1 MDYKILTDVNG
12 DITPQLMNR
21 FDLDVVP
28 MAFILDGEE
37 YLHYPDQ
44 HEMSAKDFYAKLR
57 DNRPVSTVAI
67 NPTTWMDYMRPAMD
81 TDLDLLVLAF
91 SSGLSTTYNSA
102 VIAANEL
109 MEEYPARKIIVVD
122 SLCAAMGEGLFA
134 YMVAEKANK
143 ENLSLEEAAAYAEEI
158 KLHMIHWFTVDDL
171 QFLKRGGRI
180 SGTAAAVGSL
190 LQVKPVLR
198 VTEEGK
204 LTSHSKARGRK
215 ASLNALVQKM
225 EEFAIEPS
233 KHVAYISHGDCLE
246 DAEYVKTQLME
257 KLGVPDVI
265 IATLGPPVACHS
277 GPGTLA
283 LGFYGTER

>member
-12 DITPQLMNR
+12 DITPQLME
-21 FDLDVVP
+21 DLDLGVVP
-28 MAFILDGEE
+28 MAFMLDGVER
-37 YLHYPDQ
+37 LHYPDQ
-44 HEMSAKDFYAKLR
+44 REMSAKDFYDKLR
-57 DNRPVSTVAI
+57 SGGTVSTVAI
-67 NPTTWMDYMRPAMD
+67 NPTTWADYMRPTLEAG
-81 TDLDLLVLAF
+81 LDLLVLAF

-102 VIAANEL
+102 VIAADDL
-109 MEEYPARKIIVVD
+109 AEEFPDRKIVVVD
-122 SLCAAMGEGLFA
+122 SLCAAMGEGLLA
-134 YMVAEKANK
+134 YMVAKKVAE
-143 ENLSLEEAAAYAEEI
+143 ENLSIDAAAAYAEEI
-158 KLHMIHWFTVDDL
+158 KLHIIHWFTVDDL

-198 VTEEGK
+198 VTEDGK
-204 LTSHSKARGRK
+204 LISHSKARGRK
-215 ASLNALVQKM
+215 GSLNALVQKM
-225 EEFAIEPS
+225 EEFAIDPT

-257 KLGVPDVI
+257 KLGVPEVI
-265 IATLGPPVACHS
+265 IATLGPPVGCHS